1 MNHHLTEQQED
12 FASKTAQYQQEMRHL
27 HRMLLDKQ
35 DVLDKALQQKRE
47 VEGELEVVWESTS
60 KENRRIRE
68 LLQAT
73 LERTDPWEN
82 TRASEDRCLDVIS
95 QQDVLDAVT

>member
-1 MNHHLTEQQED
+1 M
-12 FASKTAQYQQEMRHL
+12 
-27 HRMLLDKQ
+27 
-35 DVLDKALQQKRE
+35 
-47 VEGELEVVWESTS
+47 EGELEVVWESTS

>member
-1 MNHHLTEQQED
+1 M
-12 FASKTAQYQQEMRHL
+12 
-27 HRMLLDKQ
+27 
-35 DVLDKALQQKRE
+35 
-47 VEGELEVVWESTS
+47 EGELEVVWESTS

-73 LERTDPWEN
+73 LEKTGPWEN

-95 QQDVLDAVT
+95 QQDMLDAVT

>member
-1 MNHHLTEQQED
+1 
-12 FASKTAQYQQEMRHL
+12 
-27 HRMLLDKQ
+27 MLLDKQ

-82 TRASEDRCLDVIS
+82 TRASEDRCLHVIS

>member
-1 MNHHLTEQQED
+1 M
-12 FASKTAQYQQEMRHL
+12 
-27 HRMLLDKQ
+27 
-35 DVLDKALQQKRE
+35 
-47 VEGELEVVWESTS
+47 EGELEVVWESTS
-60 KENRRIRE
+60 KENRRIRG